1 MTNSNDP
8 IGLRGAVDLSSLAQR
23 PQPSADGPGA
33 AGGDSDPLIVEADD
47 QSFGRVLEQ
56 SKTVPVV
63 TVLWAGFS
71 EPSVELVDRIARLVR
86 ARDGRLLLAAVD
98 AERSPQLVQALQAQS
113 VPTVVALVAGQ
124 PVPLFAGSQPDEV
137 IEQLFD
143 QLLELGAQHGADGRI
158 DPGGTAG
165 DESAEPVEAPL
176 PPLHQEAYDAIERGD
191 YAAAETAYRTAM
203 AQDPRDQLAVAGLA
217 QVRLLGRLQGK
228 SLDEIRHAAASAP
241 GDLDAQLAVADLDL
255 SGGHIDDAF
264 DRLLSLFPTLDPEG
278 KAAVRERLVELFEV
292 VGTEDPRV
300 AVARRRLASL
310 LY

>member
-1 MTNSNDP
+1 MTNPNDP
-8 IGLRGAVDLSSLAQR
+8 IGLRGAVDLSSLTQR
-23 PQPSADGPGA
+23 AQPSSDSAAP
-33 AGGDSDPLIVEADD
+33 AGGGTDPLIVEADD
-47 QSFGRVLEQ
+47 QTFGRVLEQ

-71 EPSVELVDRIARLVR
+71 EPSIELVDRIARLVR

-124 PVPLFAGSQPDEV
+124 PVPLFAGSQPDDV

-158 DPGGTAG
+158 DPGGAA
-165 DESAEPVEAPL
+165 DEAAEPAEAPL

-191 YAAAETAYRTAM
+191 YQAAEAAYRTAM

-228 SLDEIRHAAASAP
+228 RLDEVRNAAASAP
-241 GDLDAQLAVADLDL
+241 NDLEAQLAVADLDL

-264 DRLLSLFPTLDPEG
+264 DRLLSLFPSLDPDG
-278 KAAVRERLVELFEV
+278 KTAVRERLVEFFEV